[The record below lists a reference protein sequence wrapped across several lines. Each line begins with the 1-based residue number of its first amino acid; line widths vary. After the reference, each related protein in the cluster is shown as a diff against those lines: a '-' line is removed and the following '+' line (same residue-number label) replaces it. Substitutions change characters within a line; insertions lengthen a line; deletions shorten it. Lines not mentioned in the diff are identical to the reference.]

1 VFFYDEVKMAQ
12 TTQQGKKPTLSSI
25 GLLHLLVVYIVWG
38 STYLAIRVGVRPGA
52 GFTPFFF
59 GAMRALT
66 AGAILLALA
75 ALTHQRL
82 HLTRK
87 ELLNLAGS
95 GLLLWL
101 GGNGL
106 VTFAEQRA
114 NSGLAALVIAGV
126 PIWVAI
132 YNAIA
137 ARKIPSL
144 MVIGALLIGMAGI
157 ILLSMPLLLSG
168 VKADFLSVII
178 MLSASISWAGGTWLQ
193 SRTKTN
199 LSPGVSS
206 GYQMFFGGVG
216 FALTALVLREPLPTP
231 IPQAWLA
238 WAYLV
243 VFGSLLAFTSFI
255 QALRMLPTNIVTTYS
270 FVNPIIAVILG
281 WIILGEQITYWT
293 VAGAALILLGV
304 AGAFRAHSRETNLH
318 PQPANQE
325 SGETASI

>member
-1 VFFYDEVKMAQ
+1 MAEAAQ
-12 TTQQGKKPTLSSI
+12 HNKKSSLSSI
-25 GLLHLLVVYIVWG
+25 GLFHLLVVYIVWG
-38 STYLAIRVGVRPGA
+38 STYLAIRVGVRPGS
-52 GFTPFFF
+52 GFTPFVF
-59 GAMRALT
+59 GAMRVLT
-66 AGAILLALA
+66 AGTILLALA

-82 HLTRK
+82 RLTRK

-106 VTFAEQRA
+106 VIFAEQRT
-114 NSGLAALVIAGV
+114 NSGLAALVISGV

-137 ARKIPSL
+137 ARKMPSW
-144 MVIGALLIGMAGI
+144 MVISALLTGMAGI

-168 VKADFLSVII
+168 VKADFLSVVI
-178 MLSASISWAGGTWLQ
+178 MVSASISWAGGAWLQ
-193 SRTKTN
+193 SRVKTT
-199 LSPGVSS
+199 LAPGVNS
-206 GYQMFFGGVG
+206 GYQMFFGGIG

-238 WAYLV
+238 WSYLV

-255 QALRMLPTNIVTTYS
+255 QALRMLPSNIVMTYS

-304 AGAFRAHSRETNLH
+304 AGAFRAHSREEAARF
-318 PQPANQE
+318 QPAKQE
-325 SGETASI
+325 SSETASI

>member
-1 VFFYDEVKMAQ
+1 MAQ
-12 TTQQGKKPTLSSI
+12 AAQQAKKSTLSSI
-25 GLLHLLVVYIVWG
+25 GLFHLLVVYIVWG
-38 STYLAIRVGVRPGA
+38 STYLAIRVGVRPGS
-52 GFTPFFF
+52 GFSPFVF
-59 GAMRALT
+59 GAMRVLT

-75 ALTHQRL
+75 ALTH
-82 HLTRK
+82 K
-87 ELLNLAGS
+87 ELLNLAAS

-137 ARKIPSL
+137 ARKMPSAL
-144 MVIGALLIGMAGI
+144 VIGALLIGMSGI
-157 ILLSMPLLLSG
+157 VLLSMPLLLSG
-168 VKADFLSVII
+168 IRADFLSVII
-178 MLSASISWAGGTWLQ
+178 MLSASISWAGGAWLQ

-199 LSPGVSS
+199 LAPTVSS
-206 GYQMFFGGVG
+206 GYQMFFGGIG
-216 FALTALVLREPLPTP
+216 FAVTALILREPLPTP

-255 QALRMLPTNIVTTYS
+255 RALRLLPTNIAMTYS
-270 FVNPIIAVILG
+270 YVNPIIAVMLG
-281 WIILGEQITYWT
+281 WLILGEQITYWT

-304 AGAFRAHSRETNLH
+304 AGAFRAHSRETISQS
-318 PQPANQE
+318 QPANPDSSE
-325 SGETASI
+325 RVSV